1 MKNAPEADAT
11 EELDVPK
18 VVAGAW
24 YEVER
29 PVRWY
34 DGSRTSLAGCQIV
47 NPNQALVHFEA
58 FFYPAWPTDFEGL
71 SDLAED
77 ETDKLDWSA
86 KECNFQKR
94 NELFTENYA
103 GPFPSSI
110 GAKRTRS
117 FPCVAHHPM
126 TMQLLPLMAFLA
138 ETTVNRD
145 YSRPGKLLHWMHC
158 LTYTLSPKQERSGMI
173 WKEMWKDPQYSLFSR
188 KGSPQD
194 HAVLLCSMLLGM
206 GRDAYVVK
214 GTIQVGKDLV
224 EHVWVMTREDG
235 GWVTFWEPSTRELYH
250 LPNRWK
256 EEKRKKQ
263 AAGSAIVEKKD
274 EDEEE
279 EDELA
284 MQDYST
290 HEVSDVMVELD
301 TDLPTVGRGPRLKA
315 KSKSGPVGR
324 DAVKLQMLETQKT
337 LPTAPK
343 TELLGDQSL
352 VDWLPYDSIDVVFNK
367 SQLWANRQNVHPA
380 CISYNLEDSFPMD
393 VEEEASWMT
402 LMSDKER
409 NKYPIDYVA
418 HNVLMEASLKPS
430 QIRYLE
436 DQLVNEQQDIQED
449 SLSNS
454 RSI

>member
-235 GWVTFWEPSTRELYH
+235 SWVTFWEPSTRELYH

-301 TDLPTVGRGPRLKA
+301 TDLPTVGRGPRPKA